1 VALLGVLGL
10 VYAATAIP
18 NRTQGFAAESNI
30 DGLASL
36 ASRDPA
42 EYALT
47 RWVADNVPPG
57 DVIIEAT
64 GRAWR
69 LGADGPEMFQGGVDY
84 TDAGRISARTGR
96 QTPIGW
102 YFHEIQWRGDTQSN
116 RDEFTKRQDAVDRVY
131 LARDREEVLRLLG
144 ELHVNYVVAGRL
156 EQSRYPGDLMTDF
169 GAFLEI
175 TFEQDG
181 LRVFR
186 VPAPVAGGR
195 E

>member
-1 VALLGVLGL
+1 
-10 VYAATAIP
+10 
-18 NRTQGFAAESNI
+18 
-30 DGLASL
+30 
-36 ASRDPA
+36 
-42 EYALT
+42 
-47 RWVADNVPPG
+47 
-57 DVIIEAT
+57 
-64 GRAWR
+64 
-69 LGADGPEMFQGGVDY
+69 MFQGGVDY

-175 TFEQDG
+175 AFEQDG